1 MNKIA
6 SYYALLEQHPLWKT
20 AEFVERDGMRYRT
33 FQENTMT
40 PQESKAMAKR
50 SLIGAGLGALGGYG
64 IGLGKSRG
72 LGAIAGA
79 SLGALAGT
87 YDPAAGKRILQ
98 VTKDREQLEK
108 DRAAFAK
115 SMYESI
121 EPDFLFDDKH
131 DAALNK
137 MDNQYDQE
145 MYMADELLKA
155 EKAVSDAWEKK
166 TGERLPYSVLKRGVV

>member
-6 SYYALLEQHPLWKT
+6 AYNAILSSHPLWKT
-20 AEFVERDGMRYRT
+20 AEFEERDGMRYRT

-40 PQESKAMAKR
+40 PEERKAMAKR

-79 SLGALAGT
+79 GLGALAGT

-115 SMYESI
+115 NMYKS
-121 EPDFLFDDKH
+121 PDFVFDDKH
-131 DAALNK
+131 DAALSK

-145 MYMADELLKA
+145 MYMADELSKA

>member
-6 SYYALLEQHPLWKT
+6 SYHALLKNHPLWKT
-20 AEFVERDGMRYRT
+20 AEFVERNGMRYRT

-40 PQESKAMAKR
+40 PEEAKATAKH
-50 SLIGAGLGALGGYG
+50 SLIGAGIGALGGYG

-72 LGAIAGA
+72 LGAFAGA
-79 SLGALAGT
+79 GLGALGGALADTTAGNRM
-87 YDPAAGKRILQ
+87 AQA
-98 VTKDREQLEK
+98 TKDREQLEK
-108 DRAAFAK
+108 DRSAFAA
-115 SMYESI
+115 SMYKR
-121 EPDFLFDDKH
+121 PDFVFDDKH

-145 MYMADELLKA
+145 MYMANELSKA